1 MIWADAGSSRKVA
14 TLRNLGI
21 VVLLSLVLGFELS
34 LLLEGSCYLWAKFGI
49 E

>member
-1 MIWADAGSSRKVA
+1 MIWADARSSRKVA
-14 TLRNLGI
+14 TLRNLSV

-34 LLLEGSCYLWAKFGI
+34 LLLDGSCYLWSKFGI